1 MRKQD
6 LLLVLENP
14 SLSKVLLNVLSEGDK
29 SNDYANTSLE
39 SFLLENNSN
48 PNLVGR
54 NVPKSVD
61 LRDRGHRAA
70 SQFVSEHD
78 FQIGQRFDV
87 WYSGH
92 ESSLRQALE
101 RKGLRPS
108 ITTLM
113 KGKKYRV
120 QIEKKIS
127 PRAYARKKSP

>member
-14 SLSKVLLNVLSEGDK
+14 SLSKILLDVLSEGDK
-29 SNDYANTSLE
+29 SNDFVNTSLE

-48 PNLVGR
+48 PNLSGK

-70 SQFVSEHD
+70 SQFVSEYD

>member
-14 SLSKVLLNVLSEGDK
+14 SLSKVLLEVLSGEER
-29 SNDYANTSLE
+29 SNDVRNTSLE
-39 SFLLENNSN
+39 NFLLENNSN
-48 PNLVGR
+48 PTLNGKI
-54 NVPKSVD
+54 VPKIID

-70 SQFVSEHD
+70 SQFVGEHD

-87 WYSGH
+87 WYSGS
-92 ESSLRQALE
+92 ESALRQALE

-120 QIEKKIS
+120 QIEKKIA
-127 PRAYARKKSP
+127 PRAYASKKRP